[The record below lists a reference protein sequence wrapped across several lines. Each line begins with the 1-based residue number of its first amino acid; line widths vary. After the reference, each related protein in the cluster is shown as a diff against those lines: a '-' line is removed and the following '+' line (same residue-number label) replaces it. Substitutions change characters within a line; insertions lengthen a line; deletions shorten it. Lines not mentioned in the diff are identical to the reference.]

1 MVIVLGDLLSDYS
14 LHVPNL
20 TRQPEDLHEVAYL
33 ELGPGGA
40 TNVAITM
47 ARFGMEVGCLGEV
60 GDDLF
65 GRVVIEGLEREGID
79 VSGIQV
85 TVGARTPVANVL
97 VDSRGEPAYLG
108 FPGSLQLA
116 HVLPQWLEPLQTA
129 DALYFDGWAE
139 HDGAPGMLMEAAAIA
154 REAGIP
160 IFFDPGPGNPRF
172 DNDWHRSMVAVTTV
186 LIATEEEARRIID
199 KGDTVVMAQA
209 LLATGLKLVVIK
221 RGIAGSLFL
230 TRDAMEIAPGF
241 PVAGPNKGL
250 LDATGA
256 GDSFAGAVIYGYL
269 QDMDLPTLGMLANA
283 TGAAKVKKLGT
294 GHNMP
299 TLAEVRAV
307 LERFTHPGS
316 DFQLD

>member
-1 MVIVLGDLLSDYS
+1 MVVILGDLLADYS

-20 TRQPEDLHEVAYL
+20 VSQPKDLHEVAYL

-40 TNVAITM
+40 TNVAITI
-47 ARFGMEVGCLGEV
+47 ARFGLAVGCLGEV

-65 GRVVIEGLEREGID
+65 GRVVIEGLEREGVD
-79 VSGIQV
+79 VSGVQV

-97 VDSRGEPAYLG
+97 VDSRGEPTYLG
-108 FPGSLQLA
+108 FPGSLLLA
-116 HVLPQWLEPLQTA
+116 HVLPQWLEPLQSA

-139 HDGAPGMLMEAAAIA
+139 HEGAPSLLTEAAAIA
-154 REAGIP
+154 REAGVP

-172 DNDWHRSMVAVTTV
+172 DNNWHRSMVANSTV
-186 LIATEEEARRIID
+186 FIATEEEARHIID
-199 KGDTVVMAQA
+199 EGDTVLMAQA
-209 LLATGLKLVVIK
+209 LLASGPELVVIK
-221 RGIAGSLFL
+221 RGVAGNMLF
-230 TRDAMEIAPGF
+230 TRNAMEIAPGF
-241 PVAGPNKGL
+241 PVAL

-269 QDMDLPTLGMLANA
+269 QDLDLPNLGMLANA

-299 TLAEVRAV
+299 TIAEVRAV

-316 DFQLD
+316 DFQLG